1 MASDGYRKK
10 LKQLGYKITS
20 TNYDTSD
27 YLEYEVVKGDQ
38 TWEVQIDVDEDTG
51 KATEI
56 DIAQNVWKTD
66 ETTAAVQQGQDLS
79 RTAATGTGVV
89 SGDTAR
95 RTRNMRNNQYSDRDR
110 STTDQLVRELDNLP
124 VGRSKEFYKN
134 TLRQRGYEITKVNKD
149 DSDEMSVEAVK
160 NGNSVQLDISFD
172 ENTAQ
177 STEIDAS
184 TLWAESESTTRTR
197 EAQERTLDSRSSSG
211 RTPDMNRDDDRRTD
225 AGTDDGQA
233 LLGSGKMAKEDRTGS
248 TGPSGTRSTSI
259 PNTGAVDT
267 AGRVTKPAGDE
278 AVTEVDRGLASGIRS
293 SLLGHPDLLAG
304 SGENVHLIVNN
315 GFVTIQGWV
324 PSEQN
329 RRAIADRIQE
339 HAGVQG
345 IDNQLLVR
353 SETSLENR
361 R

>member
-1 MASDGYRKK
+1 
-10 LKQLGYKITS
+10 
-20 TNYDTSD
+20 
-27 YLEYEVVKGDQ
+27 
-38 TWEVQIDVDEDTG
+38 
-51 KATEI
+51 
-56 DIAQNVWKTD
+56 
-66 ETTAAVQQGQDLS
+66 
-79 RTAATGTGVV
+79 
-89 SGDTAR
+89 
-95 RTRNMRNNQYSDRDR
+95 MRNNQYSDRDR

-267 AGRVTKPAGDE
+267 AGRVTKPACDE

-293 SLLGHPDLLAG
+293 SLLGHPDFSG
-304 SGENVHLIVNN
+304 SGENIHLIVNN

-324 PSEQN
+324 PSEQD

-339 HAGVQG
+339 QAGVQG

-353 SETSLENR
+353 SQTSLDSR

>member
-1 MASDGYRKK
+1 MAADGYKEK

-20 TNYDTSD
+20 INYNNSD
-27 YLEYEVVKGDQ
+27 YLEYEVVRGDQ

-197 EAQERTLDSRSSSG
+197 EAQERSLDSR
-211 RTPDMNRDDDRRTD
+211 TP
-225 AGTDDGQA
+225 
-233 LLGSGKMAKEDRTGS
+233 SDRTS
-248 TGPSGTRSTSI
+248 
-259 PNTGAVDT
+259 
-267 AGRVTKPAGDE
+267 
-278 AVTEVDRGLASGIRS
+278 DR
-293 SLLGHPDLLAG
+293 
-304 SGENVHLIVNN
+304 
-315 GFVTIQGWV
+315 
-324 PSEQN
+324 
-329 RRAIADRIQE
+329 DR
-339 HAGVQG
+339 
-345 IDNQLLVR
+345 
-353 SETSLENR
+353 
-361 R
+361 

>member
-1 MASDGYRKK
+1 MTSGSYRGK

-51 KATEI
+51 KATEV

-110 STTDQLVRELDNLP
+110 STTDQLVRELDTLP
-124 VGRSKEFYKN
+124 VGHNKEFYKN

-149 DSDEMSVEAVK
+149 DRDEMDVEAVK
-160 NGNSVQLDISFD
+160 NGNSVQLEISFD

-197 EAQERTLDSRSSSG
+197 EAQERTLDT
-211 RTPDMNRDDDRRTD
+211 RTPSDRTSDWNRDDDRRTD
-225 AGTDDGQA
+225 AGMDPRD
-233 LLGSGKMAKEDRTGS
+233 
-248 TGPSGTRSTSI
+248 
-259 PNTGAVDT
+259 
-267 AGRVTKPAGDE
+267 
-278 AVTEVDRGLASGIRS
+278 
-293 SLLGHPDLLAG
+293 
-304 SGENVHLIVNN
+304 
-315 GFVTIQGWV
+315 
-324 PSEQN
+324 
-329 RRAIADRIQE
+329 
-339 HAGVQG
+339 
-345 IDNQLLVR
+345 
-353 SETSLENR
+353 
-361 R
+361 